1 MNGHYFFPPAS
12 GYLLNKVLFLL
23 KSDDAF
29 RRRYLDDPMATMMEV
44 GLDAAAQRA
53 LERLD
58 RDRLV
63 ELGAHPYL
71 VFMAELRLK
80 MDREAGAFEYF

>member
-1 MNGHYFFPPAS
+1 MTGHYFFPPAS